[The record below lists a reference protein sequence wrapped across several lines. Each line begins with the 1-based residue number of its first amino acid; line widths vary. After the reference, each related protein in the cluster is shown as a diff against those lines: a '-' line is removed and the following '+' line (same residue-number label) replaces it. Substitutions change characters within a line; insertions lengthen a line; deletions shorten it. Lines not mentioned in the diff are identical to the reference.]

1 MKTLLLMRHAKS
13 SWSEPALDDHE
24 RPLNRRGERDAPAMA
39 RVIADGGWVPDLV
52 VSSSARR
59 ARQTA
64 LVIAESSG
72 WSADVWL
79 TRRLY
84 LAEPREYLAV
94 LGQLPD
100 AASRVLVVG
109 HNPGLEQ
116 LASGL
121 SGVEWVLPTAA
132 LVVFSLDVERWEDV
146 GPDTRAQIVG
156 NHSPRAVD

>member
-13 SWSEPALDDHE
+13 SWSDPARDDHD
-24 RPLNRRGERDAPAMA
+24 RPLNKRGERDAPVVA
-39 RVIADGGWVPDLV
+39 RLIADGGWVPDLI
-52 VSSSARR
+52 VSSSACR

-64 LVIAESSG
+64 LVIAESSA

-84 LAEPREYLAV
+84 LAEPREYLALLAQV
-94 LGQLPD
+94 PD
-100 AASRVLVVG
+100 AASRVLMIG

-116 LASGL
+116 LASEL
-121 SGVEWVLPTAA
+121 SGVEWTLPTAA

-146 GPDTRAQIVG
+146 GLDTRAQIVG
-156 NHSPRAVD
+156 NHAPRPVD